1 MHIASYS
8 SMIFYDNISIDY
20 RYVDKII
27 HKPLTQALATTSM
40 VCEAILR
47 NTELGIGYLQ
57 IVGWD

>member
-1 MHIASYS
+1 
-8 SMIFYDNISIDY
+8 MIFYDNISIDY